1 MEELLTAFTK
11 ALSEIDWN
19 GMLNMLKEAA
29 AKIQESGFFDKMVAA
44 LGEFLSNLGNL
55 VGSGGVTTL

>member
-19 GMLNMLKEAA
+19 GMFNMFKEAVT
-29 AKIQESGFFDKMVAA
+29 KIQESGIFDKIVAA
-44 LGEFLSNLGNL
+44 LTEILSGT
-55 VGSGGVTTL
+55 VTI

>member
-19 GMLNMLKEAA
+19 AMFNMFKEAIT
-29 AKIQESGFFDKMVAA
+29 KVQESGIFDKMVAA
-44 LGEFLSNLGNL
+44 FTEILGNLGNFAS
-55 VGSGGVTTL
+55 SGGITTL